1 MASIKIIFKVK
12 FMCIPQSPVRQLTV
26 S

>member
-1 MASIKIIFKVK
+1 MASINFIVKVK
-12 FMCIPQSPVRQLTV
+12 FMCIPQSPVRELRV